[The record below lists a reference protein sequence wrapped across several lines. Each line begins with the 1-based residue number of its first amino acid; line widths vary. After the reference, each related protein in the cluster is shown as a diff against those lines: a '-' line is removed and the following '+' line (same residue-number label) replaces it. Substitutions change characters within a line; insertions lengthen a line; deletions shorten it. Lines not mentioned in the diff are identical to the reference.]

1 MYRGESMTYFIAICK
16 YWKEL
21 VILLLIF
28 LVLGLVV
35 ILSHK
40 DNQMMLIKQKYLSYV
55 AEQSE
60 QHLKAQLALQEKQKE
75 YDNQIIIAEKNYNEK
90 IKIILR
96 DAHMA
101 ESYANSLSEQLAS
114 ANKKLSTVDRQTET
128 EYTYKLAN
136 VFQSCVTEYRKM
148 AENADNAT
156 ATLNRL
162 SY

>member
-1 MYRGESMTYFIAICK
+1 M
-16 YWKEL
+16 
-21 VILLLIF
+21 
-28 LVLGLVV
+28 
-35 ILSHK
+35 
-40 DNQMMLIKQKYLSYV
+40 
-55 AEQSE
+55 
-60 QHLKAQLALQEKQKE
+60 
-75 YDNQIIIAEKNYNEK
+75 
-90 IKIILR
+90 R